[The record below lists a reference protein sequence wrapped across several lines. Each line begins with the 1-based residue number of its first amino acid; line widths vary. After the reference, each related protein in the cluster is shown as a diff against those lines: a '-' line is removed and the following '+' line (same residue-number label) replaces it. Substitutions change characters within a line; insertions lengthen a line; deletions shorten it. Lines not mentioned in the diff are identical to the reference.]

1 MRDVLGIHPG
11 WGLTLIRVST
21 GLIFAVHGYQKF
33 AGGIAG
39 VAGYFAK
46 LGIPAPGL
54 MAPLIAILEFLGGVL
69 LIVGLGARWVGLLL
83 ALEMIV
89 TGFLVQLPTK
99 GWNASDLDRS
109 LLAAGLAMFLAGPG
123 RAAID
128 ALFSEKSA

>member
-11 WGLTLIRVST
+11 WGLTLVRIST

-33 AGGIAG
+33 AGGVAG

-54 MAPLIAILEFLGGVL
+54 MAPVIATLELLGGVL
-69 LIVGLGARWVGLLL
+69 LIVGLAARWVGLLL

-89 TGFLVQLPTK
+89 TGFLVQIPAK

-109 LLAAGLAMFLAGPG
+109 LLAAGFAIFLAGPG

-128 ALFSEKSA
+128 TRFPGRRT

>member
-1 MRDVLGIHPG
+1 MGGVLGINPG
-11 WGLTLIRVST
+11 WGLTLIRIST

-54 MAPLIAILEFLGGVL
+54 MAPFVATLELAGGVL
-69 LIVGLGARWVGLLL
+69 LLLGLATRWVGLLL
-83 ALEMIV
+83 VLEMIV
-89 TGFLVQLPTK
+89 TGFLVQIPAK
-99 GWNASDLDRS
+99 GWNGSDLDRS
-109 LLAAGLAMFLAGPG
+109 LLAAGLALFLAGPG

-128 ALFSEKSA
+128 ALFPGKAE

>member
-1 MRDVLGIHPG
+1 MPGVLGIHPG
-11 WGLTLIRVST
+11 WGLTLVRIST

-39 VAGYFAK
+39 VASYFAK

-54 MAPLIAILEFLGGVL
+54 MAPLIASLELLGGLL
-69 LIVGLGARWVGLLL
+69 LIAGLAARWIGLLL

-89 TGFLVQLPTK
+89 TGFLVQIPAK

-128 ALFSEKSA
+128 TLFPGQRE

>member
-1 MRDVLGIHPG
+1 MRGILGIHPD
-11 WGLTLIRVST
+11 WSLTLVRVSA

-46 LGIPAPGL
+46 LGIPAPGV
-54 MAPLIAILEFLGGVL
+54 MAPFVATLELAGGVL
-69 LIVGLGARWVGLLL
+69 LVVGLVTRWAGLLL

-89 TGFLVQLPTK
+89 TGFLVQVPAR

-109 LLAAGLAMFLAGPG
+109 LLAAGLALFLAGPG
-123 RAAID
+123 RAAVD
-128 ALFSEKSA
+128 ALFPGRGE

>member
-1 MRDVLGIHPG
+1 MRDVLGVHPG
-11 WGLTLIRVST
+11 WGLTLVRIST
-21 GLIFAVHGYQKF
+21 GLIFAVHGFQKF
-33 AGGIAG
+33 MSGISG

-54 MAPLIAILEFLGGVL
+54 VAPFIAALELGGGVL
-69 LIVGLGARWVGLLL
+69 LIVGLATRWVGLLL

-89 TGFLVQLPTK
+89 TGFWVQIPSK

-123 RAAID
+123 RAAVD
-128 ALFSEKSA
+128 ALFPGRGE

>member
-1 MRDVLGIHPG
+1 MRDIFGIHPD
-11 WGLTLIRVST
+11 WGLTLVRVST

-46 LGIPAPGL
+46 LGIPAPGV
-54 MAPLIAILEFLGGVL
+54 MAPLVATLELAGGVL
-69 LIVGLGARWVGLLL
+69 LVVGLVTRWAGLLL

-89 TGFLVQLPTK
+89 TGFLVQIPAR

-109 LLAAGLAMFLAGPG
+109 LLAAALALFLAGPG
-123 RAAID
+123 RAAVD
-128 ALFSEKSA
+128 ALLPGRGE